1 MLFFRTL
8 LTLAA
13 ATLALANPLIARQA
27 TNKNAQIGPI
37 LDDLSKDS
45 RLIMFQISKSKASF
59 LGTRGE
65 MKCQFFFIDTMQAN
79 GTATDGT
86 VGVQV
91 QQMITNFNSASSAI
105 NAIGPS
111 AGSTTVQ
118 PTNIELS
125 RTLGETL
132 QYVIFFLLF
141 AFSERKVLGL
151 PCLIF

>member
-1 MLFFRTL
+1 
-8 LTLAA
+8 
-13 ATLALANPLIARQA
+13 
-27 TNKNAQIGPI
+27 
-37 LDDLSKDS
+37 
-45 RLIMFQISKSKASF
+45 
-59 LGTRGE
+59 
-65 MKCQFFFIDTMQAN
+65 MQAN

-105 NAIGPS
+105 NAIPQS

-132 QYVIFFLLF
+132 QYVIFFLLLLVPKGRDW
-141 AFSERKVLGL
+141 AFRVSFFE
-151 PCLIF
+151 